1 MINVFIIDDHQM
13 ILEGIY
19 SLLLG
24 ERDVNWMGSAR
35 LPDELMT
42 FLKTSQ
48 PDVLLLDINLP
59 QKSGLDLCK
68 EVKEKYPTIN
78 IIGLSTSDQV
88 SVIRKMKENG
98 ASGFLLKDASKQEII
113 MALREVSKGKEYVS
127 FSVAEALKKRMP
139 DDQLLPV
146 LTKREKQ
153 ILEFISEGLTNH
165 EIAAKLFLNSTTIDS
180 HRKNMLTKFNVKN
193 TAALIKIAMSNHLI

>member
-1 MINVFIIDDHQM
+1 MITVFIIDDHQM
-13 ILEGIY
+13 ILEGIH

-24 ERDVNWMGSAR
+24 ERDIEWMGSAR
-35 LPDELMT
+35 LPAELMA
-42 FLKTSQ
+42 FLKTRQ
-48 PDVLLLDINLP
+48 PDVLLMDINLP

-68 EVKEKYPTIN
+68 EVKEKYPAIY

-88 SVIRKMKENG
+88 SVIRKMKDNG

-139 DDQLLPV
+139 NDQLPV

-153 ILEFISEGLTNH
+153 ILEFIAEGFTNH
-165 EIAAKLFLNSTTIDS
+165 DIAAKLFLNSTTIDS

-193 TAALIKIAMSNHLI
+193 TAALIKIAMTNHLI

>member
-1 MINVFIIDDHQM
+1 MIRVFIIDDHQM
-13 ILEGIY
+13 ILEGIH
-19 SLLLG
+19 SLLQE
-24 ERDVNWMGSAR
+24 ERDIEWIGCAK

-42 FLKTSQ
+42 FLKNRQ
-48 PDVLLLDINLP
+48 PDVLLMDINLP

-68 EVKEKYPTIN
+68 EVKEKYPAIR

-88 SVIRKMKENG
+88 SVIKKMRENG

-113 MALREVSKGKEYVS
+113 TALQEVNQGREYVS
-127 FSVAEALKKRMP
+127 FSVAEALKKRIP
-139 DDQLLPV
+139 NDQLPV

-153 ILEFISEGLTNH
+153 ILEMIAEGLTNH
-165 EIAAKLFLNSTTIDS
+165 EIAARLFLNSTTIDS

-193 TAALIKIAMSNHLI
+193 TAALIKLAMTNHLI

>member
-13 ILEGIY
+13 ILEGIH

-24 ERDVNWMGSAR
+24 ETDINWMGSAR

-42 FLKTSQ
+42 FLKTRQ
-48 PDVLLLDINLP
+48 PDVLLMDINLP

-68 EVKEKYPTIN
+68 EVKEKYPAIN

-139 DDQLLPV
+139 EDHLLPV

-165 EIAAKLFLNSTTIDS
+165 EIAVKLFLNSTTIDS

>member
-1 MINVFIIDDHQM
+1 MISVFIIDDHQM

-24 ERDVNWMGSAR
+24 EKEIEWMGSAK
-35 LPDELMT
+35 LPGELMA
-42 FLKTSQ
+42 FLKNKQ
-48 PDVLLLDINLP
+48 PDVLLMDINLP
-59 QKSGLDLCK
+59 QKSGLDLCR
-68 EVKEKYPTIN
+68 EVKEKYPAIH

-88 SVIRKMKENG
+88 SVIRKMRENG

-113 MALREVSKGKEYVS
+113 MALQEVSKGKEYVN
-127 FSVAEALKKRMP
+127 FSVAEALKKSTP
-139 DDQLLPV
+139 NDQLPV

-153 ILEFISEGLTNH
+153 ILELIAEGHTNH
-165 EIAAKLFLNSTTIDS
+165 EIAARLFLNSTTIDS
-180 HRKNMLTKFNVKN
+180 HRKNMLTKFKVKN

>member
-1 MINVFIIDDHQM
+1 MIKVFIIDDHQM

-19 SLLLG
+19 SLLQG
-24 ERDVNWMGSAR
+24 EREIEWMGSAK
-35 LPDELMT
+35 LPSELMG
-42 FLKTSQ
+42 FLKNKQ
-48 PDVLLLDINLP
+48 PDVLLMDINLP
-59 QKSGLDLCK
+59 QKSGLDLCI
-68 EVKEKYPTIN
+68 EVKEKYPAIH
-78 IIGLSTSDQV
+78 IVGLSTSDQV

-113 MALREVSKGKEYVS
+113 TALEEVSKGREYVS
-127 FSVAEALKKRMP
+127 FSVAEALKKSMP
-139 DDQLLPV
+139 NDQLPV

-153 ILEFISEGLTNH
+153 ILEFIAEGLTNH
-165 EIAAKLFLNSTTIDS
+165 EIAARLFLNSTTIDS